1 MASQD
6 AARPWLFPSPAETYE
21 KNAAVLSGAV
31 VGKRVSV
38 GWKAPVFLCGG
49 GGDFLVGDG

>member
-1 MASQD
+1 MSD
-6 AARPWLFPSPAETYE
+6 CGGYDLGIVCVGGGVDD
-21 KNAAVLSGAV
+21 VLSGAV

>member
-1 MASQD
+1 M
-6 AARPWLFPSPAETYE
+6 
-21 KNAAVLSGAV
+21 SGAV